1 MISVVTKEA
10 LIPHLF
16 ATLLYAASMWGAVCL
31 APLEMNAGEV
41 DFNRDV
47 RPILSE
53 ACFQCHGPDAEH
65 READLRLDIASQA
78 LAKLDDH
85 FAIVPGNLSES
96 TVVERITST
105 DADLR
110 MPPPDSE
117 RKLSPSQIEII
128 KQWIQQGAKYE
139 KHWAFQPIRDP
150 QIPVV
155 KQKDWVRNEIDAFVL
170 HRLEEKG
177 IAPSPQAD
185 RYTLIRRVT
194 IDLTGLPPTPKE
206 VEEYLHDHS
215 ENAYEKMVD
224 RVLSS
229 PHYGEKWGRHWLD
242 QARYADTDGYTVD
255 SKRSIWLYRDCVIN
269 ALNRDM
275 PFDQFTIEQLAGD
288 LLEKPT
294 TEQLIATGFHRNTLI
309 NGEGGTDNEQFR
321 NEEVVD
327 RVNTTGAVWLGLTIG
342 CAQCHNHKFDP
353 ISQREYYELFAFFN
367 SSQDVN
373 TRNPKLMVP
382 SPQQRETL
390 GQIEQRLK
398 QAQEKLAAYDAAKK
412 SLPPEKQNAGKA
424 ANWHVV
430 PNLTVQSTAGATFEK
445 LDDSSYLAGGNNG
458 NSDEYRVQF
467 SSPLRKITAI
477 RLETLTHPSLPQTG
491 PGRASN
497 GNFVL
502 NEVELSQGEEHPA
515 KWLHAMAD
523 HSQKDYP
530 VSAAIDGKM
539 ETGWAINV
547 AKGNL
552 NVNRTARFI
561 LESPITASPETSL
574 SFKMKF
580 GAQPA
585 RYNIGRFR
593 ISVTDATVSQLGVP
607 DKEREKLLAAVKKV
621 RDAKAKFVK
630 KIPTTLIMRELAQ
643 PRETHVLIRGDF
655 LRHGELVHPATP
667 AVLTVDRKK
676 QEQKKLT
683 RLDLA
688 RWLVDKNNPLTARV
702 TVNRIWMRYFGRGL
716 VQTENDFGYQGT
728 LPTHPLLLD
737 WLASSFMK
745 NGWSQKKLHKL
756 IVTSAT
762 YRQASLMREDLAQID
777 PNNKWLARQSRLRVD
792 AELVRDLAL
801 SVSGLLSEKIGGPS
815 VFPPQPP
822 GVYSFTQNKYQ
833 WKTSTGEDRYR
844 RGMYTFFIRSAPYP
858 MLTTFDVPRFNATCT
873 RRNRSN
879 TPLQSLAMANDEA
892 MIEMAR
898 ALGNRI
904 LKKNFTDDNHRLK
917 YAFQLCLTRP
927 PSSQELAQL
936 RRYLNQQREIFQ
948 ADPKNA
954 QLVAGNT
961 AKDQSGKSDHLHSVS
976 EAASWACVARVL
988 MNLDEFITRE

>member
-1 MISVVTKEA
+1 MMKDFTT
-10 LIPHLF
+10 LF
-16 ATLLYAASMWGAVCL
+16 FLAVWSLTFCFLPRSSDAADI
-31 APLEMNAGEV
+31 
-41 DFNRDV
+41 DFNREV

-65 READLRLDIASQA
+65 REAELRLDIAADA

-85 FAIVPGNLSES
+85 YAIVPGNLAES
-96 TVVERITST
+96 SVVARITTT
-105 DADLR
+105 DSDLL

-117 RKLSPSQIEII
+117 RKLAPSQIEII
-128 KQWIQQGAKYE
+128 KKWIQQGAEYE
-139 KHWAFQPIRDP
+139 QHWAFQKIRNP
-150 QIPVV
+150 QPPAV
-155 KQKDWVRNEIDAFVL
+155 KQKAWVRNGIDAFVL
-170 HRLEEKG
+170 KRLEGKG
-177 IAPSPQAD
+177 IAPSAEAD

-194 IDLTGLPPTPKE
+194 IDLTGLPPTPEE
-206 VEEYLHDHS
+206 VKNFLNDHS
-215 ENAYEKMVD
+215 ENAYERMVD

-255 SKRSIWLYRDCVIN
+255 SKRSIWPYRDWVIE

-321 NEEVVD
+321 NEAVVD

-353 ISQREYYELFAFFN
+353 ISQQEFYEMFAFFN

-373 TRNPKLMVP
+373 TRNPKLAVS

-390 GQIEQRLK
+390 SQIEQRLK
-398 QAQEKLAAYDAAKK
+398 QARQKLAAYDARKK
-412 SLPPEKQNAGKA
+412 KPLPSEEQNDGKPVD
-424 ANWHVV
+424 WQVISK
-430 PNLTVQSTAGATFEK
+430 LEIQSTAGAAFEK
-445 LDDSSYLAGGNNG
+445 LEDSSYLVSGING
-458 NSDEYRVQF
+458 NTDEYRLHF
-467 SSPLRKITAI
+467 PISLERITAI
-477 RLETLTHPSLPQTG
+477 KIETLTHPSLPNKG
-491 PGRASN
+491 PGRAGN

-502 NEVELSQGEEHPA
+502 NEIELAQDGKTPVV
-515 KWLHAMAD
+515 WLHALAD

-530 VSAAIDGKM
+530 VLAAIDGRM

-547 AKGNL
+547 SKGKM
-552 NVNRTARFI
+552 NVNRTARFL
-561 LESPITASPETSL
+561 LESPLVVAAENKLTL
-574 SFKMKF
+574 KLKF
-580 GAQPA
+580 GSTPA
-585 RYNIGRFR
+585 KYNIGRFR
-593 ISVTDATVSQLGVP
+593 LSITDAPLSKLGLP
-607 DKEREKLLAAVKKV
+607 DKERLKLAAAVKKV
-621 RDAKAKFVK
+621 EDAKAKFAK
-630 KIPTTLIMRELAQ
+630 EIPTTLIMRELAR

-655 LRHGELVHPATP
+655 LRKGDLVHPGTP
-667 AVLTVDRKK
+667 DVLSVKEDL
-676 QEQKKLT
+676 QKELT

-688 RWLVDKNNPLTARV
+688 RWLVDRNNPLPARV
-702 TVNRIWMRYFGRGL
+702 TVNRIWMRYFGQGL
-716 VQTENDFGYQGT
+716 VQTENDFGYQGA

-737 WLASSFMK
+737 WLASSFID
-745 NGWSQKKLHKL
+745 NGWSQKTLHKL

-762 YRQASLMREDLAQID
+762 YRQASLMRDDLSQID
-777 PNNKWLARQSRLRVD
+777 PKNNLLARQSRLRVD
-792 AELVRDLAL
+792 AEIVRDLAL

-873 RRNRSN
+873 RRSRSN

-892 MIEMAR
+892 MIEMAK
-898 ALGNRI
+898 ALGKRI
-904 LKKNFTDDNHRLK
+904 LEQHLDTDHQKLK

-927 PSSQELAQL
+927 ANEQELKQL
-936 RRYLNQQREIFQ
+936 AGYLNEQRKMFE
-948 ADPKNA
+948 ADLNNA
-954 QLVAGNT
+954 KLVAG
-961 AKDQSGKSDHLHSVS
+961 SDFDTKTEIP
-976 EAASWACVARVL
+976 EAAAWTAIARVL
-988 MNLDEFITRE
+988 LNLDEFITRE